1 MAVER
6 FAPTVY
12 LTRANLRST
21 PGPSTARYAICLDGP
36 QEPYQY
42 AVGATDADDDWSTIV
57 PQGGTAGAWKKL
69 AFPVR
74 GADLP
79 NSDTTIQ
86 PADKDWAVLPAA
98 TLTGNHSVTLGTENA
113 RADYEHTITRRD
125 SSAYTYAVVNGGE
138 DGGTIFTFTSVGG
151 ATFAFD
157 GTNWGLKLAAVAGP
171 TDPTGPAGATGAT
184 GPQGVA
190 GATGATG
197 ATGPQGP
204 TGATGATGPTGPG
217 VSEGDYRVRVQ
228 RVAGASM
235 VDSSPIEL
243 DYAPYLVDGN
253 GTGVLLN
260 THTNSGD
267 NAIGTGN
274 QLMRIVGPTIGGI
287 KGQLRF
293 QPGTVEDGL
302 ATYDFTFSYLAT
314 E

>member
-1 MAVER
+1 M
-6 FAPTVY
+6 PTIP
-12 LTRANLRST
+12 TIDRALLGCVSSEVAAAKRGRGD
-21 PGPSTARYAICLDGP
+21 P
-36 QEPYQY
+36 
-42 AVGATDADDDWSTIV
+42 DA
-57 PQGGTAGAWKKL
+57 
-69 AFPVR
+69 
-74 GADLP
+74 
-79 NSDTTIQ
+79 
-86 PADKDWAVLPAA
+86 
-98 TLTGNHSVTLGTENA
+98 
-113 RADYEHTITRRD
+113 Y
-125 SSAYTYAVVNGGE
+125 
-138 DGGTIFTFTSVGG
+138 
-151 ATFAFD
+151 
-157 GTNWGLKLAAVAGP
+157 VAGVLA
-171 TDPTGPAGATGAT
+171 D
-184 GPQGVA
+184 VA
-190 GATGATG
+190 EAAKADIEALEGG
-197 ATGPQGP
+197 
-204 TGATGATGPTGPG
+204 G